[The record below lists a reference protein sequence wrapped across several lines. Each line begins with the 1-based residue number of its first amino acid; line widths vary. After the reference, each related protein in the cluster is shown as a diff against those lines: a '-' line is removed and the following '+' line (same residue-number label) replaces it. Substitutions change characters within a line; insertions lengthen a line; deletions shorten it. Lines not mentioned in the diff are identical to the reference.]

1 MPQDP
6 LKNPSDPVARAKA
19 LAMAI
24 PVSTVLGT
32 SLIGMNFIQMLSV
45 GLVPFN
51 RQAFRAINRWAG
63 DTWWSWCVSVSEKL
77 NGVEFKYSGDEI
89 PYGENVILVC
99 NHQQMTDITLLM
111 ALAKGKGRLGDMKFF
126 VKDVLKYVPGVGW
139 GMFFMGHFFVK
150 RNWNEDRAS
159 IEQTFAGIL
168 KDSIPVW
175 LISFV
180 EGTRVTPDKIERSQ
194 AYAREK
200 GHRETRHVL
209 LPRTKGFV
217 ASMAGLRSYV
227 DAVYDVTIGYPEG
240 LPTLWQFVKGHAPL
254 AHMHIRRYPI
264 SEMPEDAA
272 ELSQWLFDCFV
283 EKDELLD
290 AYYRQGYFGI
300 QK

>member
-1 MPQDP
+1 
-6 LKNPSDPVARAKA
+6 
-19 LAMAI
+19 MAV

-32 SLIGMNFIQMLSV
+32 SLMGMNFIQMLSV

-51 RQAFRAINRWAG
+51 RQAFRAVNRWAG
-63 DTWWSWCVSVSEKL
+63 DTWWSLCVSVSEKL
-77 NGVEFKYSGDEI
+77 NGGKIEYSGDEI
-89 PYGENVILVC
+89 PYGENAILVC

-126 VKDVLKYVPGVGW
+126 VKDALKYVPGVGW

-168 KDSIPVW
+168 SDNIPVW

-180 EGTRVTPDKIERSQ
+180 EGTRSTPKKIEASQ

-200 GHRETRHVL
+200 GHRETQHVL

-217 ASMAGLRSYV
+217 ASMEGLRGYV
-227 DAVYDVTIGYPEG
+227 DAVYDITIGYPEG
-240 LPTLWQFVKGHAPL
+240 VPSLWQFVKGYVPL
-254 AHMHIRRYPI
+254 AHMHLRRYPI
-264 SEMPEDAA
+264 AEMPEDAA
-272 ELSQWLFDCFV
+272 ELNQWLFDRFV
-283 EKDELLD
+283 EKGELLD
-290 AYYRQGYFGI
+290 GYYRQGSF
-300 QK
+300 